1 MPHAG
6 QGRISS
12 SSVSLGQTKDTGTD
26 IFTGSRY
33 SHLPGCHK
41 DTPSPCH
48 TIRCT
53 HPSGSPVVLW
63 DPCLHPTREDL
74 FLTTRDIWL
83 ACVSWVVACQLLK
96 TSGSGGP
103 EACFSMGKCMHLS
116 LAREP
121 WVSYLLP
128 VFTRGSTDV
137 LRSFNGL
144 EPGDPQ
150 LTIRK
155 SK

>member
-103 EACFSMGKCMHLS
+103 EACFFRGKVHASEFSKRALG
-116 LAREP
+116 
-121 WVSYLLP
+121 LLP
-128 VFTRGSTDV
+128 APCLHKGQHGCVEV
-137 LRSFNGL
+137 L
-144 EPGDPQ
+144 
-150 LTIRK
+150 
-155 SK
+155 